1 MGVQASVDVREKR
14 IIHCL
19 FLQII
24 VGSKNVQFTDL
35 FTFFSLLPLM
45 ERPNHMRPFTLGHA
59 SPLS

>member
-1 MGVQASVDVREKR
+1 MGVQTSVDARQKKVT
-14 IIHCL
+14 HHM

-35 FTFFSLLPLM
+35 FSILPLM
-45 ERPNHMRPFTLGHA
+45 ETPNHMHLYILGHA